1 MNFNFFLFI
10 GFISVLFISCNPGN
24 DELGPAIPKENV
36 VNYFPLS
43 KNNSWKYEYEEEI
56 LNHYIKNNI
65 QTITITDSI
74 KEYDTPSFL
83 FSSDIKPEDQGV
95 ITSLLTGG
103 TINKVESKLV
113 FNGDFVFRFP
123 VLGDSI
129 IIPLENALI
138 LHQNRK
144 SGDLLSSFSD
154 QNHLKI
160 ELENNEI
167 PVEIEYDLKFFQSDS
182 FKNSQEIFAD
192 FEDVISSRL
201 VLSLS
206 GKSFT
211 NDTSIEVI
219 PTQEVLTTSIY
230 FAKDIGIFYVH
241 SEYNLQI
248 KNLEIWDLPD
258 SYYKGIGQQ
267 QLKALDVHL
276 KK

>member
-95 ITSLLTGG
+95 ISALLTGG

-167 PVEIEYDLKFFQSDS
+167 PVEIEYDLKFFQYDS
-182 FKNSQEIFAD
+182 FKNSMEIFDD
-192 FEDVISSRL
+192 FVDVIYSRL
-201 VLSLS
+201 ILSLLC
-206 GKSFT
+206 KSIT
-211 NDTSIEVI
+211 TYTTYDIIHIHVVLVTSISFSTVYI
-219 PTQEVLTTSIY
+219 
-230 FAKDIGIFYVH
+230 
-241 SEYNLQI
+241 
-248 KNLEIWDLPD
+248 
-258 SYYKGIGQQ
+258 
-267 QLKALDVHL
+267 
-276 KK
+276 